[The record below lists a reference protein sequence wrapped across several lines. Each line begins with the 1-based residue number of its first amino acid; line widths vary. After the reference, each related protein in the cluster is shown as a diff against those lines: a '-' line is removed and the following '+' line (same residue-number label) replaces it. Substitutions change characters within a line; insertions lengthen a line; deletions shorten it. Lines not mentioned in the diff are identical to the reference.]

1 MKIISIRLKNINSL
15 KDEHTIDF
23 TADPLASAGLF
34 VITGPTGS
42 GKSTILDA
50 ITLALYGRIPRL
62 KHLKINHNLVE
73 KEGIIL
79 TRHTNDCFTE
89 VVYEVKGKRYRS
101 SWSMS
106 RNRNK
111 KLNDRKQELFDI
123 DGDCILSE
131 KNDDVIK
138 KNEEIIGLNYEQFVQ
153 SLILAQGKFAKLLQA
168 PRSERN
174 ALLETIT
181 GTEVYREIGKL
192 VYERSNKAAGAVEVQ
207 KIMMKGIELLTEDQV
222 KEFKADIE
230 KKEPVREGL
239 EKEMKSAQTLITV
252 KENLV
257 ELFKKQEQN
266 EIDFA
271 ALLIE
276 EESLK
281 AERTQLAKHDEMAV
295 FRGEVNAL
303 DQEEKAIHKLNSD
316 IIAWK
321 ADIKTVEKSN
331 EQLIIDASSLIGERV
346 ADHELIDQVTAF
358 KKLIQEKQKNIA
370 DEQLKMDQ
378 LVIEIN
384 RTLDDLSRD
393 GLEIRFP
400 ELDEQRL
407 VLERDKVKTAIEAL
421 KVKDLDELKAKRDE
435 LRNSYRPASE
445 LRSSR
450 KEYNRDQSDFLQ
462 KSEELDQKVKSLAS
476 AHENLAELTKSLEKV
491 TADKEKA
498 QKDFEK
504 IKAEQGLDA
513 LRSELIHDEPCPLCG
528 SLEHPYHD
536 TYEEKLLSTFE
547 ELLSSVNTLYTRV
560 NSEFILT
567 QGTINKLT
575 PEIEEEKNSLA
586 IAEEKIKTKTKELEA
601 ECIPFGWDLNA
612 PLKLWDEALTEMN
625 ELALALDQGEK
636 EFNKNYLLESLHV
649 EFEKITPLKNTIDKL
664 QKDLSEKYTG
674 KDIEKD
680 TQRLLDERNENK
692 VKLEERSTRLQ
703 VAEAEVDG
711 KSKFLSDA
719 LKTLLSKLN
728 KQGIADLE
736 TYRLFILDELIAQQI
751 RARLTE
757 VDTKRTAL
765 ATTKKSLSND
775 VKEQQEKDDVTK
787 DIDALKIEY
796 DTLSDSLNALS
807 EELGTLKGRLTRN
820 DEDIEKLQDSQTLLD
835 QLKKD
840 LALWGKMNDL
850 IGEKTGNRFANF
862 VQDLTFEQLIDFGNK
877 RLASFSDRYM
887 LAMPSVV
894 DTGDLQVMDTYMG
907 NTTRSIF
914 SLSGGETFK
923 LSLALALGLSD
934 LAARKVEIESLFIDE
949 GFGSLDPDSLEEAV
963 SLLEDIQNKG
973 NKSIGIISHV
983 TELKDRI
990 GTKVRLE
997 TLGSGY
1003 SKVVVE

>member
-476 AHENLAELTKSLEKV
+476 ALENLAELTKSLEKV

-513 LRSELIHDEPCPLCG
+513 LRSELINDEPCPLCG

-536 TYEEKLLSTFE
+536 TYEEKLLSTYE
-547 ELLSSVNTLYTRV
+547 ELLSSVNTLYTKV

-575 PEIEEEKNSLA
+575 PEIEEEKKSLA

-625 ELALALDQGEK
+625 ELALSLDQGEK

-649 EFEKITPLKNTIDKL
+649 EFEKITPLKNTLDK
-664 QKDLSEKYTG
+664 Q
-674 KDIEKD
+674 
-680 TQRLLDERNENK
+680 
-692 VKLEERSTRLQ
+692 
-703 VAEAEVDG
+703 
-711 KSKFLSDA
+711 
-719 LKTLLSKLN
+719 
-728 KQGIADLE
+728 
-736 TYRLFILDELIAQQI
+736 
-751 RARLTE
+751 ART
-757 VDTKRTAL
+757 
-765 ATTKKSLSND
+765 
-775 VKEQQEKDDVTK
+775 
-787 DIDALKIEY
+787 
-796 DTLSDSLNALS
+796 
-807 EELGTLKGRLTRN
+807 
-820 DEDIEKLQDSQTLLD
+820 
-835 QLKKD
+835 
-840 LALWGKMNDL
+840 
-850 IGEKTGNRFANF
+850 
-862 VQDLTFEQLIDFGNK
+862 
-877 RLASFSDRYM
+877 
-887 LAMPSVV
+887 
-894 DTGDLQVMDTYMG
+894 
-907 NTTRSIF
+907 
-914 SLSGGETFK
+914 
-923 LSLALALGLSD
+923 
-934 LAARKVEIESLFIDE
+934 
-949 GFGSLDPDSLEEAV
+949 
-963 SLLEDIQNKG
+963 
-973 NKSIGIISHV
+973 
-983 TELKDRI
+983 
-990 GTKVRLE
+990 
-997 TLGSGY
+997 
-1003 SKVVVE
+1003 